1 MMNVKLNCMERERVD
16 EKGKITAE
24 KAWKVLKDEGLD
36 VTLEQA
42 AKVLEFLRKLGN
54 IAVSNYLRK
63 KKGKGK

>member
-1 MMNVKLNCMERERVD
+1 MERERVD